1 MFKIGDF
8 SQLAQVSVRMLR
20 HYDKLGLL
28 TPDYT
33 DKFTGYRYYT
43 IEQLPRLNR
52 IVALNGL
59 GLTLQEIA
67 DLLSD
72 RNDLPVEELRGMLLL
87 RQKELERELAEKRW
101 QLASVAARL
110 QQIEQEHDP
119 DPYEIVVKPLAELSV
134 ASLRVMAPT
143 VTEVGYFCQTLYG
156 RLYQLLAE
164 AGIDWQMPEVTFYH
178 NDEYRETDI
187 DMEVAV
193 AVADAA
199 LWSSPLHTALTLHRV
214 PGCERAAAL
223 TFEGAFE
230 SVTGPIQSLLRWIGM
245 HRHAP
250 AGPLREVH
258 LSGPAHRANADGALP
273 VIELQL
279 PIAPIAPLDAAPY

>member
-8 SQLAQVSVRMLR
+8 SRMAQVSVRMLR

-28 TPDYT
+28 APSHT

-67 DLLSD
+67 DLLGDGS
-72 RNDLPVEELRGMLLL
+72 DLPVAQLRGMLLL
-87 RQKELERELAEKRW
+87 RQTELERELAATRW

-119 DPYEIVVKPLAELSV
+119 DPYEIVVKPLPALPV
-134 ASLRVMAPT
+134 ASLRLVVPAVHEMGDT
-143 VTEVGYFCQTLYG
+143 CSTLYAQ
-156 RLYQLLAE
+156 LYRCLDEVQVAPLT
-164 AGIDWQMPEVTFYH
+164 PEVTFYH
-178 NDEYRETDI
+178 NDEYRETEI

-193 AVADAA
+193 PIAPEVMAA
-199 LWSSPLHTALTLHRV
+199 PPATSGLAFHLV
-214 PGCERAAAL
+214 PGCDLAAAL

-230 SVTGPIQSLLRWIGM
+230 EVVGPIQALLRWIGL

-250 AGPLREVH
+250 AGPLRELH
-258 LSGPAHRANADGALP
+258 LSGPAHHASGAALP
-273 VIELQL
+273 IIELQM
-279 PIAPIAPLDAAPY
+279 PIAPLTSV